1 VTVAKIQAWLK
12 PGSGRHTGTS
22 AEADGDHGLGDVAV
36 DWLTEPF
43 QLVFMQKALAAS
55 VIVGVVCAVI
65 GCYVVLRSMA
75 FLGDALAHAILPGVA
90 VAYLVGANLLMGA
103 LIAGLLVAVGISFV
117 SRAGTIREDTAIGV
131 FFAAA
136 LALGVVL
143 ISTMST
149 YAVDLT
155 HVLFGNVL
163 GVSANDLWIS
173 GGLGAAVLAAVL
185 LLYRRLLVMSFDPI
199 LGETLG
205 LNTHILRTGLFLMIA
220 ATIVVSLRTVGVALV
235 AAMLVTP
242 PAAAYLLTRRL
253 PVMMALSALFG
264 VISAVAGLYA
274 SYYGGVAP
282 SGAMVLVA
290 TAIFLLAFLFAPG
303 RGVVARY
310 SRRGRGRAA

>member
-1 VTVAKIQAWLK
+1 MN
-12 PGSGRHTGTS
+12 
-22 AEADGDHGLGDVAV
+22 
-36 DWLTEPF
+36 WLTEPF
-43 QLVFMQKALAAS
+43 ALAFMQKALIAS
-55 VIVGVVCAVI
+55 LIVGVVCAVI
-65 GCYVVLRSMA
+65 GCYIVLRSMA

-90 VAYLVGANLLMGA
+90 VAYLVGANLLVGA
-103 LIAGLLVAVGISFV
+103 LVAGVLVAVGISFV
-117 SRAGTIREDTAIGV
+117 SRAGTIREDTAIGI

-163 GVSANDLWIS
+163 GVTASDLWVS
-173 GGLGAAVLAAVL
+173 GGLALAILAAIV

-205 LNTHILRTGLFLMIA
+205 LNTHGLHTGLFLMIA
-220 ATIVVSLRTVGVALV
+220 ATIVVALRTVGVALV
-235 AAMLVTP
+235 TAMLVTP

-253 PVMMALSALFG
+253 PVMMAVSALIG
-264 VISAVAGLYA
+264 AVAAVGGLYA
-274 SYYGGVAP
+274 SYYLGIAP

-290 TAIFLLAFLFAPG
+290 TLVFVVVFLFAPG
-303 RGVVARY
+303 RGVVWRY
-310 SRRGRGRAA
+310 RRSGRHRAG

>member
-1 VTVAKIQAWLK
+1 MN
-12 PGSGRHTGTS
+12 
-22 AEADGDHGLGDVAV
+22 
-36 DWLTEPF
+36 WLTEPF
-43 QLVFMQKALAAS
+43 SLVFMQRALVAS
-55 VIVGVVCAVI
+55 IIVGVVCAVI
-65 GCYVVLRSMA
+65 GCYIVLRSMA

-90 VAYLVGANLLMGA
+90 VAYLAGVDLLVGALVAA
-103 LIAGLLVAVGISFV
+103 LVVAVGISYV
-117 SRAGTIREDTAIGV
+117 SRTGTIREDTAIGI

-163 GVSANDLWIS
+163 GVTATDLWIT
-173 GGLGAAVLAAVL
+173 GGLAVAVLAAIA

-205 LNTHILRTGLFLMIA
+205 LNTHALRTGLFLMLA
-220 ATIVVSLRTVGVALV
+220 VTIVVALRTVGVALV

-253 PVMMALSALFG
+253 PVMMALAALIG
-264 VISAVAGLYA
+264 VVSAVGGLYA
-274 SYYGGVAP
+274 SYYLSIAP

-290 TAIFLLAFLFAPG
+290 TVIFVMAFLFAPR
-303 RGVVARY
+303 RGAVARHRG
-310 SRRGRGRAA
+310 SRRLGTG

>member
-1 VTVAKIQAWLK
+1 MN
-12 PGSGRHTGTS
+12 
-22 AEADGDHGLGDVAV
+22 
-36 DWLTEPF
+36 WLTEPF
-43 QLVFMQKALAAS
+43 ALAFMQKALIAS
-55 VIVGVVCAVI
+55 LIVGVVCAVI
-65 GCYVVLRSMA
+65 GCYIVLRSMA

-90 VAYLVGANLLMGA
+90 VAYLVGANLLVGA
-103 LIAGLLVAVGISFV
+103 LIAGVLVAVGISFV
-117 SRAGTIREDTAIGV
+117 SRAGTIREDTAIGI

-163 GVSANDLWIS
+163 GVTASDLWVS
-173 GGLGAAVLAAVL
+173 GGLALAILVAIV

-205 LNTHILRTGLFLMIA
+205 LNTHGLRTGLFLMIA
-220 ATIVVSLRTVGVALV
+220 ATIVVALRTVGVALV
-235 AAMLVTP
+235 TAMLVTP

-253 PVMMALSALFG
+253 PVMMAVSALIG
-264 VISAVAGLYA
+264 AVAAVGGLYA
-274 SYYGGVAP
+274 SYYLGIAP

-290 TAIFLLAFLFAPG
+290 TAIFMLAFLFAPG
-303 RGVVARY
+303 RGVIWRY
-310 SRRGRGRAA
+310 RRSGRHRAG